1 MDPGKR
7 NAFTSAFDLW
17 KTVLVGNSTA
27 RTGKSGD
34 RKVVKMCKM
43 AEKRALKAVY
53 GTDSLIY
60 LLFLIDIC
68 TTSN

>member
-7 NAFTSAFDLW
+7 NAFTSAFDLSEM
-17 KTVLVGNSTA
+17 VLVAKSTA
-27 RTGKSGD
+27 GTRKSGD
-34 RKVVKMCKM
+34 RKVVKMGKM

-53 GTDSLIY
+53 GADSLIY